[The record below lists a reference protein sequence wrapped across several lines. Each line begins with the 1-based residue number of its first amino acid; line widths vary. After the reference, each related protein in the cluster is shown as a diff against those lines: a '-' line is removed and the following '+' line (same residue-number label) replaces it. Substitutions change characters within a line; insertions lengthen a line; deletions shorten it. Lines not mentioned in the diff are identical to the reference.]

1 MERVKDTMAREDD
14 LKRDLMY
21 LYKDLSEYLLGI
33 LDSDDYEGVCSIR
46 RAEIVKRQRKINNR
60 EGLIEKLWEGD

>member
-1 MERVKDTMAREDD
+1 MNATSQADTMARKRTD

-21 LYKDLSEYLLGI
+21 LYKDLRSEYLLGI

-46 RAEIVKRQRKINNR
+46 RAEIVKRQRKIDNR
-60 EGLIEKLWEGD
+60 EGSH

>member
-21 LYKDLSEYLLGI
+21 LYKDLSEYLIGLLESIG
-33 LDSDDYEGVCSIR
+33 YEGIGSIDMKQ
-46 RAEIVKRQRKINNR
+46 IVKRQRKIDNR
-60 EGLIEKLWEGD
+60 EGLIEKLWEED